1 MATTKNIGITTL
13 GNLASPLAGI
23 LAAPILAQSL
33 GATGRGEV
41 GAATAPLV
49 LGVALFALGM
59 PESMTY
65 FVAQGR
71 VRAVRHLAG
80 PLAVLTAAG
89 VIATGLVIAAAP
101 VLAGSDPQ
109 LADLIRAITVMLV
122 PALWI
127 GLLRGA
133 FAGLGAWNL
142 IAAERILS
150 SSLRL
155 SGVVALWLTDTL
167 TVEAASF
174 AIGITTFIGGLVYLN
189 PKSVRKASASRSSG
203 GSAEPPATTRAVSRF
218 ALQVWAGSLAGVL
231 LSRLD
236 QALITPLSSVEQLGY
251 YAVAVSVAEV
261 VLVFNSAVR
270 DVMFAQQSEVP
281 DMDQLGRA
289 SRLSTLVTVVTG
301 ILLGAS
307 GYFLLP
313 IIFGRDFEPAVPVLL
328 ILLLGIAA
336 GNPGS
341 IAGAGLTAR
350 GYPHLRSVSLVL
362 AVLVNVGV
370 LVLLVPDHGAVGA
383 AWATVVGN
391 IVAGYT
397 NIAWLRIKCGVSP
410 TTFLSLRRDDLAR
423 GSEAIAGIIRRRRDN
438 G

>member
-33 GATGRGEV
+33 GAAGRGEV

-49 LGVALFALGM
+49 LGVSLFALGM

-71 VRAVRHLAG
+71 VRAARHLAG
-80 PLAVLTAAG
+80 PLAVITAAG
-89 VIATGLVIAAAP
+89 VVSTLLVIAAAP
-101 VLAGSDPQ
+101 LLAGDDPE
-109 LADLIRAITVMLV
+109 LANLIRAITVMLV

-142 IAAERILS
+142 IAVERILGS
-150 SSLRL
+150 FLRL
-155 SGVVALWLTDTL
+155 AGVVVLWLTDTL

-174 AIGITTFIGGLVYLN
+174 AIGITTFVGGLVYLN
-189 PKSVRKASASRSSG
+189 PKAARRASVSRSTDRSD
-203 GSAEPPATTRAVSRF
+203 ERPATTRAMSRF

-236 QALITPLSSVEQLGY
+236 QALVTPLSSVEQLGY

-270 DVMFAQQSEVP
+270 DVMFAQQSEIP

-289 SRLSTLVTVVTG
+289 SRLSTVVTVATG
-301 ILLGAS
+301 LLLGTS

-313 IIFGRDFEPAVPVLL
+313 VIFGRDFEPAVPVLL
-328 ILLLGIAA
+328 ILLVGIAA

-350 GYPHLRSVSLVL
+350 GYPHLRSVSLVV

-370 LVLLVPDHGAVGA
+370 LFLLVPDHGAVGA

-397 NIAWLRIKCGVSP
+397 NIVWLRIKCGVSP
-410 TTFLSLRRDDLAR
+410 ATFLSLQRDDLAR
-423 GSEAIAGIIRRRRDN
+423 GSAAIAGIIRRRRDDR
-438 G
+438 